1 MFGFKVKK
9 KIHAALESN
18 KRTHIFHKLDDMKKI
33 LILFTRENWTE
44 IFQISQ
50 DLKEM
55 GKEVVLWTVQS
66 GKDGGDQAYPPEVRV
81 ISQKDVSKWM
91 GLSSQVIDEFEKLPY
106 ETLLDL
112 TTKNDKTLLFLLAN
126 NSAEF
131 CIGIREQD
139 FKVYDLIILKGEDAN
154 LFETY
159 KQIKFY
165 LNNIR

>member
-33 LILFTRENWTE
+33 LILFTREDWNE
-44 IFQISQ
+44 VVQISQ
-50 DLKEM
+50 DLREK
-55 GKEVVLWTVQS
+55 GKEVILWTVQS
-66 GKDGGDQAYPPEVRV
+66 GKDGGNQAYSSEVRV
-81 ISQKDVSKWM
+81 IAQKDISKWM
-91 GLSSQVIDEFEKLPY
+91 GLSSIVIDEFEKLSY
-106 ETLLDL
+106 DTLFDL

-139 FKVYDLIILKGEDAN
+139 FKVYDLIILKEEDTN
-154 LFETY
+154 LLETY
-159 KQIKFY
+159 EQVKFY
-165 LNNIR
+165 LNNVC